1 VLKIRLRKRQK
12 TRARNKPILFTVL
25 TGNVMITFDE
35 FKKIEI
41 KTAKILSVKDHP
53 DADRLYV
60 VDVDLGNEKRQI
72 VAGIKKHYAPEE
84 LIGKDVA
91 VIVNLEPATIRGV
104 ESNGMLLAAS
114 DSEMLSILTLDRGLP
129 PGSTIK

>member
-1 VLKIRLRKRQK
+1 MENVL
-12 TRARNKPILFTVL
+12 
-25 TGNVMITFDE
+25 ITFDE

-41 KTAKILSVKDHP
+41 RTAKILDVRDHP

-60 VDVDLGNEKRQI
+60 VDVDLGSEKRQI
-72 VAGIKKHYAPEE
+72 VAGIKKYYTPQE

-91 VIVNLEPATIRGV
+91 VIVNLQPAMIRGV

-114 DSEMLSILTLDRGLP
+114 DSEMLSILTLDKSLSS
-129 PGSTIK
+129 GSTIK

>member
-1 VLKIRLRKRQK
+1 
-12 TRARNKPILFTVL
+12 
-25 TGNVMITFDE
+25 MITFDE
-35 FKKIEI
+35 FRKIEI

>member
-1 VLKIRLRKRQK
+1 
-12 TRARNKPILFTVL
+12 
-25 TGNVMITFDE
+25 MITFDE
-35 FKKIEI
+35 FRKIEI

-72 VAGIKKHYAPEE
+72 VAGIKKHYTPEE

>member
-1 VLKIRLRKRQK
+1 
-12 TRARNKPILFTVL
+12 
-25 TGNVMITFDE
+25 MITFDE

>member
-1 VLKIRLRKRQK
+1 
-12 TRARNKPILFTVL
+12 
-25 TGNVMITFDE
+25 MITFDE

-72 VAGIKKHYAPEE
+72 VAGIKKHYTPEE

>member
-1 VLKIRLRKRQK
+1 
-12 TRARNKPILFTVL
+12 
-25 TGNVMITFDE
+25 MITFDE

-91 VIVNLEPATIRGV
+91 VIVNLEPANIRGV

>member
-12 TRARNKPILFTVL
+12 TRARNKPILFTAL

-72 VAGIKKHYAPEE
+72 VAGIKKHYTPEE

>member
-1 VLKIRLRKRQK
+1 
-12 TRARNKPILFTVL
+12 
-25 TGNVMITFDE
+25 MITFDE
-35 FKKIEI
+35 FRKIEI

-72 VAGIKKHYAPEE
+72 VAGIKKHYTPEE

-91 VIVNLEPATIRGV
+91 VIVNLEPANIRGV

>member
-1 VLKIRLRKRQK
+1 
-12 TRARNKPILFTVL
+12 
-25 TGNVMITFDE
+25 MITFDE

-72 VAGIKKHYAPEE
+72 VAGIKKHYTPEE

-91 VIVNLEPATIRGV
+91 VIVNLEPANIRGV